1 MAMCLIFGM
10 GDPPLKMGP
19 HHWRTPNP
27 LGMKATKS
35 PHPCAAVIDGG
46 GIGMKFM
53 LTFAFKP
60 EARGRDEAIAR
71 FKKTG
76 GQPPHG
82 AKLLGRWTAADF
94 SGGFDLLE
102 SDDAR
107 ALTEF
112 ALMWSDVMELKVVPV
127 VDDADLSETLRRS
140 GR

>member
-1 MAMCLIFGM
+1 
-10 GDPPLKMGP
+10 
-19 HHWRTPNP
+19 
-27 LGMKATKS
+27 
-35 PHPCAAVIDGG
+35 
-46 GIGMKFM
+46 MKFM